1 MCAEQYVSY
10 LPVCAYKYVCVYSLD
25 VPSAPSIERVE
36 PYSSTA
42 LVEFDEP
49 ASSGGVPILKYKAE
63 WRIAGQVWTD
73 REYEVE
79 DGKYP
84 THTHTVITFI
94 QNWKQGRERTR

>member
-1 MCAEQYVSY
+1 MC
-10 LPVCAYKYVCVYSLD
+10 VCSLD

-42 LVEFDEP
+42 MVEFDEP
-49 ASSGGVPILKYKAE
+49 ASSGGVPILKYKAA
-63 WRIAGQVWTD
+63 WRIAGQDWTD

-84 THTHTVITFI
+84 THTHTHCNNIYSELEAMKRENKINEAF
-94 QNWKQGRERTR
+94 GRL